1 MGPHE
6 LIEWIML
13 SVIVL
18 PIVLL
23 GIKLKSRGRAMMFT
37 LAGLICVAYGVYLIV
52 HPYFVDQKVAY
63 NAKQVELHL
72 EKTYPDERFT
82 LTTVPYWKEGYKHLN
97 PYTID
102 VVFANEADATYT
114 YSVEDNGTV
123 ELSGFPSTPDDR
135 LDGFKHLEEHK

>member
-52 HPYFVDQKVAY
+52 HPYFVDQKVSY

-123 ELSGFPSTPDDR
+123 ELSGFPSTPDSLEER
-135 LDGFKHLEEHK
+135 LDGLKHMK